1 MINKCLGRLALAG
14 VCLTAIATAPAV
26 DAQQAGVRTDL
37 ITNGPQFTP
46 GDAAGAAAAQRNQR
60 ESGQYEMLLRSNPAF
75 RARRIARECGPISD
89 PQLHASCIASF
100 GAPGR

>member
-1 MINKCLGRLALAG
+1 MISRYLSRLALAV

-26 DAQQAGVRTDL
+26 LAQQAGVRTDL

-46 GDAAGAAAAQRNQR
+46 GDAGGPAAAQPNQS

-89 PQLHASCIASF
+89 PQLHASCVASF
-100 GAPGR
+100 GASGR